1 MTTPM
6 ADGSGNTDHHDTT
19 GGACALMIF
28 RLTQKLNKKIDAGP
42 LPAVPL
48 DESPWGDWSARLFTA
63 DRTQY
68 ILLSNTMS
76 LYSVVMFGRGITHAG
91 QFIERAMSEIREF
104 MTDDGL
110 GLVYMNFVAQQTE
123 TTRFGKALNRS
134 VTGSMNDL
142 VTAAKIYLAN
152 GDIAPFEVGFKLNET
167 PMTAIGTPE
176 SRGYAKPRD
185 AAKRLMTRS

>member
-1 MTTPM
+1 
-6 ADGSGNTDHHDTT
+6 
-19 GGACALMIF
+19 MIF

-42 LPAVPL
+42 LPTVPL

-68 ILLSNTMS
+68 ILLSHTTS
-76 LYSVVMFGRGITHAG
+76 LYSVVMYGRGITHDG
-91 QFIERAMSEIREF
+91 QFIERATVSIREF

-110 GLVYMNFVAQQTE
+110 GLMYMNFVAPQTA
-123 TTRFGKALNRS
+123 TARFGKALNRS

-142 VTAAKIYLAN
+142 EAAAKIYLAG
-152 GDIAPFEVGFKLNET
+152 GDVAPCDVGCRLNET

-176 SRGYAKPRD
+176 GGGYSTPRE
-185 AAKRLMTRS
+185 AFRRLRP

>member
-1 MTTPM
+1 
-6 ADGSGNTDHHDTT
+6 
-19 GGACALMIF
+19 MIF

-42 LPAVPL
+42 LPTVPL

-68 ILLSNTMS
+68 ILLSNTVS
-76 LYSVVMFGRGITHAG
+76 LYSVVMYGRGITHHG
-91 QFIERAMSEIREF
+91 NFIESALSEIREF

-110 GLVYMNFVAQQTE
+110 GLMYMNFVAPLSATV
-123 TTRFGKALNRS
+123 RFGKALNRS

-176 SRGYAKPRD
+176 SGGYAKPRD
-185 AAKRLMTRS
+185 AAKRLMT

>member
-1 MTTPM
+1 
-6 ADGSGNTDHHDTT
+6 
-19 GGACALMIF
+19 MIF

-42 LPAVPL
+42 LPTVPL

-68 ILLSNTMS
+68 ILLSNTVS
-76 LYSVVMFGRGITHAG
+76 LYSVVMFGRGITYDG

-110 GLVYMNFVAQQTE
+110 GLMYANFVAPLSATV
-123 TTRFGKALNRS
+123 RFGKALNRS

-142 VTAAKIYLAN
+142 EAAAKCYLAN
-152 GDIAPFEVGFKLNET
+152 GDVAPFEVGFKLNKT

-176 SRGYAKPRD
+176 GGGYSTPRE
-185 AAKRLMTRS
+185 AVKRLVT